1 MEDALV
7 LARTSASV
15 TIIHRRGAFRA
26 SHTLAQ
32 RVLENDKARDARARR
47 SRGPHR
53 CASLLSPS
61 LAAQI
66 SVRWNA
72 TVAEFVGDETGKR
85 HGGYPTLEG
94 VVLQV
99 GGARAR
105 APAVAP
111 WADDA

>member
-32 RVLENDKARDARARR
+32 RVLENDKARKRRA
-47 SRGPHR
+47 R
-53 CASLLSPS
+53 CASVLKPL

-66 SVRWNA
+66 S
-72 TVAEFVGDETGKR
+72 TVSAAA
-85 HGGYPTLEG
+85 
-94 VVLQV
+94 
-99 GGARAR
+99 GASM
-105 APAVAP
+105 PGM
-111 WADDA
+111 

>member
-32 RVLENDKARDARARR
+32 RVLENDKARKRRA
-47 SRGPHR
+47 R
-53 CASLLSPS
+53 CASVLKPS

-105 APAVAP
+105 ARAVAP